1 MGVTHYLNPIQVVI
15 LFAFCVLI
23 GSLLLPHLLDDRHR
37 KENERREKMAR
48 RRH

>member
-1 MGVTHYLNPIQVVI
+1 MYVNPIQVVI

-23 GSLLLPHLLDDRHR
+23 CSLLWPRLSDDTHR
-37 KENERREKMAR
+37 KEIERREKMAR

>member
-1 MGVTHYLNPIQVVI
+1 MYLDPIHFVI
-15 LFAFCVLI
+15 LFAFCVII
-23 GSLLLPHLLDDRHR
+23 GSLLWPHLSDDRHR

>member
-1 MGVTHYLNPIQVVI
+1 MYLNPIQVVI

>member
-1 MGVTHYLNPIQVVI
+1 MHLDPIRVVI

-23 GSLLLPHLLDDRHR
+23 GSLLWPHLSDDRHR
-37 KENERREKMAR
+37 KETERHEKIAR

>member
-1 MGVTHYLNPIQVVI
+1 MYLDPIHVVI
-15 LFAFCVLI
+15 LFAFCVLF
-23 GSLLLPHLLDDRHR
+23 GSLLWPHLSDDRHQ

>member
-1 MGVTHYLNPIQVVI
+1 MHLDPIHLVI

-23 GSLLLPHLLDDRHR
+23 GSLLWRHLSDDRHQ
-37 KENERREKMAR
+37 KETERREKMAR